1 MASQG
6 KLFDGDDQCSDDLA
20 KEAST
25 KEVRRSLRLSG
36 PLKVETKR
44 ISLSDVFEFPEHLLE
59 GEALEDIEITLV
71 DISYDEENDEAAN
84 PYLSPKKE
92 KGTKN
97 KYNEKQNDKASD

>member
-59 GEALEDIEITLV
+59 GEAL

-97 KYNEKQNDKASD
+97 K